1 MFQHFLNDLGLRE
14 APKQMTSKD
23 GAFTLPATPYVVKKP
38 GQKLRPQATK
48 TEKLKCG
55 YVHVVLPVG
64 HDVKFGDTYM

>member
-1 MFQHFLNDLGLRE
+1 
-14 APKQMTSKD
+14 MTSKD